1 MKKVSSLTYE
11 SAFAELKLIL
21 ADLQEGTTGIDELT
35 ARVERANELVQ
46 FCRERLRQTE
56 TAIQQLIPPPP
67 AV

>member
-1 MKKVSSLTYE
+1 
-11 SAFAELKLIL
+11 
-21 ADLQEGTTGIDELT
+21 LQEGTTGIDELT

-56 TAIQQLIPPPP
+56 AAIQQLIPPPP